1 MDYAALVAATIAA
14 TGQQGQLSRRHL
26 ARHHCAS
33 ASSTARRLVANGRC
47 FTEQHCTQSPRGTRQ
62 ARRRRQHGR
71 AFRARAYAPIGRR
84 NAVLQH
90 NHRPRFLVAED
101 EAACKQM
108 TVHLGWCFRK
118 QLSVGQRGGRVKQQ
132 QPWSRKS
139 LRKQFKFSTRPSG
152 VALHRS
158 LPEHG
163 DCIVTLLFQHGIR
176 RWHAGGR
183 TGRTRPAPPMTGS
196 WLPLQLYKHL
206 AQHPS
211 ARACSCTSQQSLTR
225 STG

>member
-1 MDYAALVAATIAA
+1 MPPLVSKDSCHAATWRDTTVPQPLPQPGAWLPMDAASPSNIVPLLHAALDRQDGDDNTD
-14 TGQQGQLSRRHL
+14 GHF
-26 ARHHCAS
+26 AR
-33 ASSTARRLVANGRC
+33 G
-47 FTEQHCTQSPRGTRQ
+47 
-62 ARRRRQHGR
+62 
-71 AFRARAYAPIGRR
+71 AYAPIGRR

-152 VALHRS
+152 VAFHLS